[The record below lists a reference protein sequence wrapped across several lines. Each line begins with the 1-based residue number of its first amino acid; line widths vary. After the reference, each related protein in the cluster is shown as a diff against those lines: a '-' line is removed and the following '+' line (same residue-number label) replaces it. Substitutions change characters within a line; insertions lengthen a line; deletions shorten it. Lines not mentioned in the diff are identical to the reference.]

1 MLLEKL
7 RTYFQTSPAVSLL
20 RSPNAPFILDFLVQI
35 FKQAGR
41 ITITYS
47 ELHAALLA
55 YREGIQESYPDA
67 LQGKI
72 ETYLSGW
79 CSQETRWLHRF
90 LETGRNEPVY
100 QLTPHTE
107 DALAFLDR
115 VLQQDFGFVGT
126 ESRLRLVIE
135 TLADLVIGASDD
147 PEIRLGHLRNEK
159 QRIERE
165 IAQIEAEGVVK
176 RYQPVQIRERFTTAV
191 SLLKQ
196 LQGDFRA
203 VEEKFRDI
211 TQQVQK
217 RQSEG
222 RDTRGGILEF
232 ALDAEDVLKQEDQG
246 VSFYE
251 FVRFILS
258 PTQQEK
264 LQTIIQQLN
273 QIAELAQQTE
283 GLETVGRMVPML
295 LEEARKVMR
304 TNQRLSTTIRRLLDR
319 GAQHDRQRVGQ
330 LCRDILGL
338 AASIASDPPRDTVSV
353 EVETRI
359 VMVSPF
365 ARTFWSE
372 PHRFAAVDMAEH
384 VLDDGRKAEA
394 FRALAEMHRL
404 DWRRMRQQVR
414 LSVARHGMVT
424 LSKVLD
430 EFPPEAGAVEVLGY
444 VQIAHDD
451 GHIISEEAVE
461 DIVIHSNREPGL
473 ALALQVPLVR
483 FVNLGDT
490 PNEGR

>member
-1 MLLEKL
+1 
-7 RTYFQTSPAVSLL
+7 
-20 RSPNAPFILDFLVQI
+20 
-35 FKQAGR
+35 
-41 ITITYS
+41 
-47 ELHAALLA
+47 
-55 YREGIQESYPDA
+55 
-67 LQGKI
+67 
-72 ETYLSGW
+72 
-79 CSQETRWLHRF
+79 
-90 LETGRNEPVY
+90 
-100 QLTPHTE
+100 
-107 DALAFLDR
+107 
-115 VLQQDFGFVGT
+115 
-126 ESRLRLVIE
+126 
-135 TLADLVIGASDD
+135 
-147 PEIRLGHLRNEK
+147 
-159 QRIERE
+159 
-165 IAQIEAEGVVK
+165 
-176 RYQPVQIRERFTTAV
+176 
-191 SLLKQ
+191 
-196 LQGDFRA
+196 
-203 VEEKFRDI
+203 
-211 TQQVQK
+211 
-217 RQSEG
+217 
-222 RDTRGGILEF
+222 
-232 ALDAEDVLKQEDQG
+232 
-246 VSFYE
+246 
-251 FVRFILS
+251 
-258 PTQQEK
+258 
-264 LQTIIQQLN
+264 
-273 QIAELAQQTE
+273 
-283 GLETVGRMVPML
+283 ML

-304 TNQRLSTTIRRLLDR
+304 TNQRLSTTLRRLLDR

-338 AASIASDPPRDTVSV
+338 AASMTSDPPRDTVWV